1 MWVARARASS
11 SRPFNCELSCEL
23 VPTRVP
29 IRSHTLTNG
38 GVCRMRRM
46 PPVSRL
52 APRTDGGKTERE
64 SGHAQYTYGN
74 RIEWHPIC

>member
-1 MWVARARASS
+1 
-11 SRPFNCELSCEL
+11 
-23 VPTRVP
+23 
-29 IRSHTLTNG
+29 
-38 GVCRMRRM
+38 MRRM
-46 PPVSRL
+46 RPVSRL

>member
-1 MWVARARASS
+1 
-11 SRPFNCELSCEL
+11 
-23 VPTRVP
+23 
-29 IRSHTLTNG
+29 
-38 GVCRMRRM
+38 MRRM

-64 SGHAQYTYGN
+64 SGHAASHNYVTIHILDGN